1 LQERLEAL
9 VYMVLSFRRN
19 VDLPAEELARYPRA
33 VQERFLAAVQYIS
46 PQTQELAYNFC
57 MFALPAVDLLDE
69 DEWDDWVQHV
79 LGVYDQGGVLG
90 AIVAMQKVGEY
101 ASERRSVRAGVVPLE
116 DISGMLGRFITG
128 LGGRSLKLAGGDEHY
143 TDTETLFL
151 PAGIGRFA
159 DPVDNR
165 SLYKALAVHLW
176 AQTWFGTWRVALGER
191 MARFERPDHALRLFH
206 ALETLRLD
214 SCIHRELPGLARE
227 MARLR
232 DLDGRGAPAGPWREA
247 MAELDAPAASV
258 EDSLRWLERL
268 YPDAE
273 PPAPLCY
280 QGRLFPERTE
290 PVIAQRRE
298 RDRQRFGE
306 LLAHLV
312 QEEGQQE
319 RNLRPDEPE
328 WSLQRRASAD
338 RPEGFELE
346 LRLHGEPVAPLEDM
360 QQVMDSI
367 VQDLGDIPNDYMVAA
382 GHGAYRAG
390 AGGTAQAPAAA
401 GEADLAY
408 DEWDHVRRQY
418 RKAWCLLRQGD
429 VHPVHDDFVRRT
441 RDKYR
446 GLLKHLYRTFEA
458 LRGEDKRLK
467 KQADGDQV
475 DIDAVVEAHADTCAG
490 LESGERV
497 FSERRRVDRDIAVM
511 FLVDMSGSTKGWIN
525 DLEREA
531 LVLLCESLEILGDRY
546 AIYGFS
552 GFTHKRCELMRVK
565 RLDEPYGDE
574 VRARIGGIRPRD
586 YTRLGVFIRHMT
598 REFQDV
604 EARTKLLVTLSDG
617 RPDDQDG
624 YRGEYGIEDTR
635 QALMEARYQGV
646 HPYCITIDD
655 EAMDYLPHMYG
666 PASFTVISELEKLP
680 YRVSDIYRRITR

>member
-69 DEWDDWVQHV
+69 EEWDDWVQHI

-101 ASERRSVRAGVVPLE
+101 ASERRSVRAGVVQLE

-128 LGGRSLKLAGGDEHY
+128 LGGRSLKPAEGEEHY

-151 PAGIGRFA
+151 PASIGRFA
-159 DPVDNR
+159 DPGDNR
-165 SLYKALAVHLW
+165 VLYKALAVHLW

-191 MARFERPDHALRLFH
+191 MTRFERPEHALRVFH

-214 SCIHRELPGLARE
+214 SCIRRELPGLARE

-247 MAELDAPAASV
+247 MAELDTPAASV
-258 EDSLRWLERL
+258 EDSVRWLERL

-273 PPAPLCY
+273 PPAALCY

-290 PVIAQRRE
+290 PVMAQRRE

-312 QEEGQQE
+312 QEEAQPD
-319 RNLRPDEPE
+319 RSLHPDEPE
-328 WSLQRRASAD
+328 WSLHRRATAD

-346 LRLHGEPVAPLEDM
+346 LRLRGEPVAPLEDM

-390 AGGTAQAPAAA
+390 AGGTAQAPAAP

-408 DEWDHVRRQY
+408 DEWDYVRRQY

-598 REFQDV
+598 REFQEV

-666 PASFTVISELEKLP
+666 AAGFTVISELEKLP